1 MHTHTLNGQQLR
13 DAVTAGAIYVIN
25 QQEHLNNINVFPVP
39 DGDTGTNLA
48 HTLHSVMQ
56 RIKQSVDQHAGNV
69 LTSIADAAL
78 DGARGNS
85 GAIIAQFFQG
95 LSDSAAELKELN
107 AKDFGH
113 AVKLG
118 SDYAYSALSEPK
130 EGTLVTVLRDFA
142 EEIHKLANG
151 DKLQDFRSLLGAGL
165 KRALSSLKN
174 TPNLLDTLKKAGVVD
189 AGAQGFVNLLQGI
202 VEYLG
207 SGVMP
212 KSQSGFVS
220 DEDDFAGEEISEG
233 LYQYCTECLIK
244 GNDIDHRHLRETL
257 LNLGDSLVIA
267 GSRSKVRLHMHVN
280 KPQQLFDLA
289 REYGDVTGQK
299 ADDMWAQTKSA
310 KHARTQKVAI
320 VVDSAADLPEDEL
333 ERMAAHTVSLRIH
346 FGKTSYL
353 DKVGISTEEFYQRL
367 ASSPEHPKTSQPAPG
382 DFRRIFTY
390 LTSHYESVLSLHLTG
405 AHSGTYQS
413 AAAAANRLANEKIHV
428 VDTKSVSVGVG
439 MFAKVA
445 GSMAIQGENLERIAE
460 ELNKLVAKTKT
471 YIVLDD
477 LSYAVK
483 GGRVPGFVKVISDLL
498 RIRPVLMLDANGK
511 IKLGGVLFGKTKMVK
526 KFAQFL
532 MTKINHEKSH
542 RVAVGY
548 TAELGKGT
556 ELFESLTT
564 SIPNILDSFLD
575 STGAALGVH
584 AGPGGLVVAIQETD

>member
-13 DAVTAGAIYVIN
+13 NAVTAGAIYVIN

-56 RIKQSVDQHAGNV
+56 RIKKSVDHHAGNV
-69 LTSIADAAL
+69 LTAMADAAL

-95 LSDSAAELKELN
+95 LSDSAAELKELS

-118 SDYAYSALSEPK
+118 SDYAYSALSEPR

-142 EEIHKLANG
+142 EEVVKLTDS

-202 VEYLG
+202 VEYLS

-212 KSQSGFVS
+212 QSQSEFISDEEEFLGDEVS
-220 DEDDFAGEEISEG
+220 DG

-244 GNDIDHRHLRETL
+244 GQNIDHRQLRETL
-257 LNLGDSLVIA
+257 LELGDSLVVA
-267 GSRSKVRLHMHVN
+267 GSQSKVRLHMHVN
-280 KPQQLFDLA
+280 EPQKLFDLA
-289 REYGDVTGQK
+289 RNFGDVTGQK
-299 ADDMWAQTKSA
+299 ADDMWAQTKSV
-310 KHARTQKVAI
+310 KHTKTQKVAI

-333 ERMAAHTVSLRIH
+333 ERMAAHVVSLRVH
-346 FGKTSYL
+346 FGKVSYL
-353 DKVGISTEEFYQRL
+353 DKVGISTEEFYDKL
-367 ASSPEHPKTSQPAPG
+367 VTDPDHPKTSQPAPG
-382 DFRRIFTY
+382 DFRRIFNY
-390 LTSHYESVLSLHLTG
+390 LISHYESVVSLHLTG
-405 AHSGTYQS
+405 SHSGTYQS
-413 AAAAANRLANEKIHV
+413 AAAAANRLANNNIRV
-428 VDTKSVSVGVG
+428 IDTKSVSVGVG

-445 GSMAIQGENLERIAE
+445 GSMALKGVDLETIAE
-460 ELNKLVAKTKT
+460 ELENLVPKTKT

-483 GGRVPGFVKVISDLL
+483 GGRVPGPVKVLSDLF
-498 RIRPVLMLDANGK
+498 RIRPVLSLEDGK
-511 IKLGGVLFGKTKMVK
+511 IKLGGILFGKSAMVE
-526 KFAQFL
+526 KFAHFL
-532 MTKINHEKSH
+532 TKKVNPNKSH
-542 RVAVGY
+542 RLAVGY
-548 TAELGKGT
+548 TATMDKGT
-556 ELFESLTT
+556 RLFESLTT
-564 SIPNILDSFLD
+564 SIPNIEDSFLD

-584 AGPGGLVVAIQETD
+584 AGPGGLVVAIQEVD